1 MASPLSGN
9 GEDLL
14 QAALSDAFSVG
25 TLPHEPVLPAS
36 SPSPP
41 SDSSSPSDT
50 PSLNTDTSSTS
61 TRPDVDA
68 EPLTPEALEAS
79 KLELESHLAKWKA
92 ENAEQRE
99 AAENKR
105 ASWARIREEESRK
118 GVKSVNEVK
127 EAIAGPPTT
136 GASTSSE
143 GWERLLASGRTG
155 RDSPSPVDGRDLVGG
170 EKGGKRT
177 EEELA
182 RILPGSTSNEHKK
195 SPSSAPWEDVPSELT
210 SSFPSL
216 SFPEDSNPHSHQAS
230 GSDTHHQHHHAHHDH
245 AHHHHGDK
253 TSSATLTIFDSTL
266 STRTRVWALVGAVGI
281 NLLLPFVNGVMLG
294 FGEIFA
300 KDVVMGWLGWGKG
313 TSGVGLRTG
322 SRRRS

>member
-25 TLPHEPVLPAS
+25 NLPHEPVAPAAASQS
-36 SPSPP
+36 SDAST
-41 SDSSSPSDT
+41 SSSALET
-50 PSLNTDTSSTS
+50 IDTSSQP

-68 EPLTPEALEAS
+68 EPLTPEAFEAAKS
-79 KLELESHLAKWKA
+79 EYESHLAKWKA

-99 AAENKR
+99 AALNKR
-105 ASWARIREEESRK
+105 ASWAKIREEEGRK
-118 GVKSVNEVK
+118 GRVGVNEVK
-127 EAIAGPPTT
+127 ESILGPPV
-136 GASTSSE
+136 GVSASSE
-143 GWERLLASGRTG
+143 DWERLLAQTR
-155 RDSPSPVDGRDLVGG
+155 RESPSPADGRDVTKG
-170 EKGGKRT
+170 EREGGKRT

-182 RILPGSTSNEHKK
+182 SQRILPGSSPAEHKK
-195 SPSSAPWEDVPSELT
+195 SPSSAPWEDVPSELA

-216 SFPEDSNPHSHQAS
+216 SFPEDSNTHSHQP
-230 GSDTHHQHHHAHHDH
+230 SDSHHDH
-245 AHHHHGDK
+245 AHEHHHGHHGRHGDK
-253 TSSATLTIFDSTL
+253 TASATLTVFDSTL

-313 TSGVGLRTG
+313 KGTSGVGLRTG
-322 SRRRS
+322 RRRS